1 MTDSVCPHC
10 HVTQYSLLTDHNIH
24 SKSEPFHGSIGQF
37 CAAFYHVPQ
46 GPGVTYDCLTDECKI
61 HKEINEKHGGH
72 GMPSNLWTPPKKVVA
87 VVKFEETE
95 ANGNSFARRY
105 TNCYASNRHAEEYFK
120 LDVENNENLR
130 LDIENNINKITM
142 YITFQPCHNSVDTGA
157 TSPNYSCCNILES
170 LMEEEKNRLFEDVKI
185 IIKPTH
191 TYKANQEHSDDDRLN
206 TEISKALEG
215 MNKLINVGIKFD
227 RMNDDDWN
235 YLRQQMV
242 QDNEQF
248 HPSDKREAL
257 DNEIGTF
264 LTTLG
269 GGPGGGAG
277 DSGTTSGGTDHSG
290 TTSSGTGHSGGGSSS
305 SQSVPTRPTQRSKEK
320 ARKPVGRKEK

>member
-72 GMPSNLWTPPKKVVA
+72 GMPSNLWTPPKKAVA

-191 TYKANQEHSDDDRLN
+191 IYKANQEHSDDDRLN

-235 YLRQQMV
+235 YLRQQMIC
-242 QDNEQF
+242 
-248 HPSDKREAL
+248 PSDNREAL
-257 DNEIGTF
+257 DDEIGTF
-264 LTTLG
+264 LTTL
-269 GGPGGGAG
+269 GGGAG